1 MALPGSLS
9 EEDVE
14 HLRDELVRG
23 REATVWFTADAVG
36 VQVGRSAKVVGLS
49 DPAEVDFIQV
59 RPSGSQDEL
68 AFSPGELTLLRPGRN
83 TRSPADV
90 PQAVSRPSMEQ
101 NMSEIEN
108 TTTEATEVTEST
120 SAPAEEAPAGEATP
134 EGTPAPAAKKPRPAA
149 STAKKTRVA
158 DVVITIS
165 GSIDGDWTVDVVAA
179 KKKAL
184 RAVQVTPAVV
194 GAAAKA
200 LHPEVHESIEAVL
213 EQAREQQTAKV
224 EQLRAELEAAQ
235 KALEDLAG

>member
-9 EEDVE
+9 DEDVE

-36 VQVGRSAKVVGLS
+36 VEAGRSAKVVGLT
-49 DPAEVDFIQV
+49 DPVEGDFIQV
-59 RPSGSQDEL
+59 RPTGSHDEL
-68 AFSPGELTLLRPGRN
+68 SFSPGELTLVRPGRK
-83 TRSPADV
+83 RSLAV
-90 PQAVSRPSMEQ
+90 VGKAVSRPSMEQ

-108 TTTEATEVTEST
+108 TTTEATEASEQAV
-120 SAPAEEAPAGEATP
+120 EEVAT
-134 EGTPAPAAKKPRPAA
+134 GDAAQPAPKKPRQA
-149 STAKKTRVA
+149 STVKKTRVA

-165 GSIDGDWTVDVVAA
+165 GSVDGDWTVDVVAA

-235 KALEDLAG
+235 KALEELAG

>member
-9 EEDVE
+9 DEDVE

-36 VQVGRSAKVVGLS
+36 VEEGRSAKVVGLN
-49 DPAEVDFIQV
+49 DPVEGDFILV
-59 RPSGSQDEL
+59 RPAGSHDEL
-68 AFSPGELTLLRPGRN
+68 SFSPSELTLVRPGRK
-83 TRSPADV
+83 RSPADIR
-90 PQAVSRPSMEQ
+90 QAVSRPSMEQ

-108 TTTEATEVTEST
+108 STTEAPEEVVEDDAT
-120 SAPAEEAPAGEATP
+120 AGEATT
-134 EGTPAPAAKKPRPAA
+134 EAPKRPRPA

-165 GSIDGDWTVDVVAA
+165 GSVDGDWTVDVVAA

-184 RAVQVTPAVV
+184 RALPVTPAVV
-194 GAAAKA
+194 GQAAKA
-200 LHPEVHESIEAVL
+200 LHPDVAESIEAIL
-213 EQAREQQTAKV
+213 EQARQQQTAKV

-235 KALEDLAG
+235 KALEELAC